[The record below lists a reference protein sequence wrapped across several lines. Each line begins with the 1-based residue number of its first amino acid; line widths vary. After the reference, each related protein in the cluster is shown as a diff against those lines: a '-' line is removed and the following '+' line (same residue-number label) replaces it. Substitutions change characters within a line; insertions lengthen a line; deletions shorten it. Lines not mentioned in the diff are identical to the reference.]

1 MTTAAPT
8 APVAFEHEGVA
19 FYPLPDAGSFY
30 GVLHEDPGGPYLV
43 QIAMNADG
51 SPDLANGAVQVSNF
65 DEDQAALDAVNRLL
79 GTTFPMSAFPGR

>member
-19 FYPLPDAGSFY
+19 YYPLPDAGSFF
-30 GVLHEDPGGPYLV
+30 GVLEEDGRPYLV
-43 QIAMNADG
+43 QIAMNGDG